1 MTSEELISNFK
12 NSPAD
17 WIKVSDAALMA
28 RVSAATVRRWIQEGK
43 LQNVL
48 RVCGRFWV
56 YRPSFEKFLISEW

>member
-12 NSPAD
+12 NFPDD

-28 RVSAATVRRWIQEGK
+28 RTSASTVRRWIQEGK

-48 RVCGRFWV
+48 RVQGRYWI
-56 YRPSFEKFLISEW
+56 YRPAFEQFLILEW